1 MISDEEIIEN
11 VKLSESFQSL
21 TRHFNLQLYISP
33 LKVFNSS
40 LICSYINIKR
50 SLQGMSYADEL
61 KSVYGVLLAV
71 SRVLAKHSPVLFL
84 QRYIRGWMVR
94 KALAK
99 STNQRIRC
107 V

>member
-1 MISDEEIIEN
+1 
-11 VKLSESFQSL
+11 
-21 TRHFNLQLYISP
+21 
-33 LKVFNSS
+33 
-40 LICSYINIKR
+40 
-50 SLQGMSYADEL
+50 MSYADEL

-94 KALAK
+94 KALVK

-107 V
+107 VFIGTANIALCAYNIAIIIIALGRTYNYTTYM